1 MKPPK
6 ILAALI
12 TLITF
17 TSGLFGQNSQ
27 RFSSHEI
34 EARQI
39 KGIDFSHV
47 STVNALTKTLNAAH
61 VPGGVATAI
70 FCGTE
75 DRHDL
80 TPLGPTVRDAL
91 DSIVVANPQYRWF
104 VDQGAVNLIPS
115 ANELSL
121 LDVVIADFKVES
133 SDSQDDIVGKLLAV
147 PEVKQGAKRL
157 HLSPGFTEIGIRP
170 LERPGS
176 NTGKVKKG
184 LNLRLQN
191 VTLREALNAITRTH
205 GSAVWSYQEKR
216 CDGSKEFSLR
226 FLVW

>member
-1 MKPPK
+1 MKPK

-12 TLITF
+12 TIVTF
-17 TSGLFGQNSQ
+17 TSGLVGQNSQ
-27 RFSSHEI
+27 SLPSQEL

-39 KGIDFSHV
+39 KGMDFNHV

-104 VDQGAVNLIPS
+104 VDRGAVNLMPS
-115 ANELSL
+115 AKELSL

-133 SDSQDDIVGKLLAV
+133 SDSQDDIVRRLLAV
-147 PEVKQGAKRL
+147 PEVKHSAKRL
-157 HLSPGFTEIGIRP
+157 QLSRGFTEIGIRP

-176 NTGKVKKG
+176 NASEVKKG
-184 LNLRLQN
+184 FILHLQN
-191 VTLREALNAITRTH
+191 VTLREALNAITRAH
-205 GSAVWSYQEKR
+205 GSAVWSYQEKL
-216 CDGSKEFSLR
+216 CDESKEFSLS